1 MTTADALVV
10 YDVRD
15 DRRRSAVY
23 RSLRPTGTWIQ
34 RSTWTVPLKG
44 GLSAQRLIAVL
55 APLLQ
60 PGDRLRAYQACGRC
74 RERALWV
81 PSASAS
87 PPRRATVV
95 VPLSR
100 DPAR

>member
-10 YDVRD
+10 YDVGN
-15 DRRRSAVY
+15 DRRRSALY
-23 RSLRPTGTWIQ
+23 AALRRTGTWVQ

-44 GLSAQRLIAVL
+44 GLSAQRLVEVL
-55 APLLQ
+55 APLLR
-60 PGDRLRAYQACGRC
+60 PGDRLRAYQPCGRC

-100 DPAR
+100 DRAR